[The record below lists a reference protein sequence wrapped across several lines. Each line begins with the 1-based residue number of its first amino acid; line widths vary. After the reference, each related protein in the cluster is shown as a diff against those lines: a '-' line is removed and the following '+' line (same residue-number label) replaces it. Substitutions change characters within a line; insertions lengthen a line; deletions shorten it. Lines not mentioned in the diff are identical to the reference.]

1 MEDSGVNYSLILEN
15 YTLDSRD
22 FIFRIFKQ
30 LKIQPL
36 KNRWIVISKKN

>member
-22 FIFRIFKQ
+22 FIFRIFKR
-30 LKIQPL
+30 LKIKPL
-36 KNRWIVISKKN
+36 KNR